1 MMLGRGAE
9 TAAIAALLAGGRG
22 GRSGAMVVL
31 GEAGIGKSALLDEA
45 AHQAAAAGIVV
56 LRGTGIETEAELP
69 FAGLPLLLRP
79 LLDRV
84 QALPARQAEALSR
97 AFFLAEPG
105 GAKGADGEGRF
116 LVGLAVLSL
125 LAEAEPVLCLVDDAH
140 WFDSASADA
149 LLLTARRLEAE
160 GVAMIFAARDAGP
173 AQFPAAGLPERQLA
187 PLGAGPAGQLV
198 DDHAPELNPVLRDR
212 VLADAQGNPLALLEL
227 TAGLAGPHPAG
238 AHPAGADL
246 AGYGPEP
253 GPLAASRRVRTRFAA
268 EIRGLGEEARLGLL
282 VAAAEASGDARLI
295 LAAAGRLGA
304 GVGALAPAERAGL
317 ITVTHRVEFRHP
329 LIRSA
334 AYYDAPLE
342 LRQAGH
348 RALAAALEPATAE
361 DAGRRAWHAA
371 AATTGT
377 DEEIAAGLV
386 RAAEHARERGGYASV
401 AAAYERA
408 AQLTPLAPDPQVRAR
423 RLLAA
428 ATAATDVGRGSQA
441 ARLAD
446 EVERICDDPLLRAE
460 VAYLRTHSYAADEH
474 DRLAALGLAAAS
486 IADEHPQRAME
497 LYGLLLYSAWARA
510 EIEIAAQV
518 AARIMDLPGDQPC
531 PAGGAIRERLEF
543 LAGGGPPE
551 WSKKHEDVAQIRAP
565 PEMAPPP

>member
-9 TAAIAALLAGGRG
+9 TAAIAALLAGVRG
-22 GRSGAMVVL
+22 GRSGALVVR

-45 AHQAAAAGIVV
+45 AHQAAATGIVV

-69 FAGLPLLLRP
+69 FAGLHLLLRP

-140 WFDSASADA
+140 WLDSASTDA
-149 LLLTARRLEAE
+149 LLFTARRLEAE

-173 AQFPAAGLPERQLA
+173 AQFPASGLPERQLA

-198 DDHAPELNPVLRDR
+198 DEHAPELNPVLRDR

-227 TAGLAGPHPAG
+227 TAGLSGPHL
-238 AHPAGADL
+238 AGADL

-253 GPLAASRRVRTRFAA
+253 GPLAASRRVRDRFAA

-317 ITVTHRVEFRHP
+317 ITVTRRVEFRHP

-342 LRQAGH
+342 LRQSAH
-348 RALAAALEPATAE
+348 QALAEALEPGTEE
-361 DAGRRAWHAA
+361 DADRRAWHAA
-371 AATTGT
+371 AAACGT
-377 DEEIAAGLV
+377 DNDIAAGLEL
-386 RAAEHARERGGYASV
+386 AAEHARKRGGYAAA

-408 AQLTPLAPDPQVRAR
+408 AQLTPLAPDSRSRAR
-423 RLLAA
+423 WLLSGAA
-428 ATAATDVGRGSQA
+428 AGTDVGRSGQA
-441 ARLAD
+441 
-446 EVERICDDPLLRAE
+446 
-460 VAYLRTHSYAADEH
+460 
-474 DRLAALGLAAAS
+474 
-486 IADEHPQRAME
+486 
-497 LYGLLLYSAWARA
+497 
-510 EIEIAAQV
+510 
-518 AARIMDLPGDQPC
+518 
-531 PAGGAIRERLEF
+531 ERLGAE
-543 LAGGGPPE
+543 GGRGL
-551 WSKKHEDVAQIRAP
+551 
-565 PEMAPPP
+565 